1 MAGLCF
7 RFFLFFPLLRVGG
20 GGVEEG
26 IDFIFLFF
34 GADRMSIGRWIC
46 DCKKPTATCIS
57 ISRAPVNPPQL
68 RNWFRAYKFDF
79 VKNRESIKFAKIME

>member
-1 MAGLCF
+1 
-7 RFFLFFPLLRVGG
+7 
-20 GGVEEG
+20 
-26 IDFIFLFF
+26 
-34 GADRMSIGRWIC
+34 MSIGRWIC